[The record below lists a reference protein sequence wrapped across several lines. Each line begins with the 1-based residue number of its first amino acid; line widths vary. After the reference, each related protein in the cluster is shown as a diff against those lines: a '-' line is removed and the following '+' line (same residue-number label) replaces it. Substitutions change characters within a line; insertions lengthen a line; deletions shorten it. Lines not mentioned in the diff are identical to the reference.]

1 MIEWHL
7 TWKCVSRK
15 GVELNSSVKKKWYL
29 RIGEFL
35 LALPGGRTKYE
46 QWDQVGEEYQMHLLD
61 SLYLPVYAGFVQNR
75 EYRSYERQYTEAEI
89 LQIAQNR
96 LEVFKENLKKKGV
109 QIIENNVKIDTSA
122 LRCVSSGRIVVN
134 EPIDAEQTLEQLE
147 EIDKPDES
155 DGNND

>member
-1 MIEWHL
+1 MP
-7 TWKCVSRK
+7 T
-15 GVELNSSVKKKWYL
+15 
-29 RIGEFL
+29 
-35 LALPGGRTKYE
+35 GRTKYE
-46 QWDQVGEEYQMHLLD
+46 QWDQVGEEYQIHLLD
-61 SLYLPVYAGFVQNR
+61 SLYLPVSAGIVQNR
-75 EYRSYERQYTEAEI
+75 EYRSYERQYTEEEI